1 MARIRIN
8 DAQWAAIR
16 LAWEYD
22 ADMPSYDVAAARA
35 GEKLN
40 FTPPSRQAISKR
52 FARDQA
58 LGSTWQRCGS
68 LSGINQAAQR
78 KADSLVDW
86 VVLRNGD
93 RPTLGPPDEL
103 RAQFTQE
110 VREESEDKR
119 AAVLARHR
127 DEWRKIIELR
137 HEALEHRVKN
147 LPDSFERA
155 KLAKISAEITSI
167 QQAGERK
174 AWGLDDIQIPDMS
187 RKSDSELR
195 AILDGKL
202 LG

>member
-1 MARIRIN
+1 MPRVQLTA
-8 DAQWAAIR
+8 AQWAAVR

-22 ADMPSYDVAAARA
+22 VDMPSYDVAAARA
-35 GEKLN
+35 AEKLD

-52 FARDQA
+52 FTRDQK
-58 LGSTWQRCGS
+58 LGSPWQRCGS

-86 VVLRNGD
+86 VNLRNGD
-93 RPTLGPPDEL
+93 RPTLEPPEAL

-137 HEALEHRVKN
+137 REALEHRAQN

-155 KLAKISAEITSI
+155 KLAKITAEITMI
-167 QQAGERK
+167 QQGGERK
-174 AWGLDDIQIPDMS
+174 AWGLDDIHIPDMS

>member
-1 MARIRIN
+1 MPRVQLTA
-8 DAQWAAIR
+8 AQWAAVR

-22 ADMPSYDVAAARA
+22 VDMPSYDVAAARA
-35 GEKLN
+35 AEKLDS
-40 FTPPSRQAISKR
+40 TPPSRQAISKR
-52 FARDQA
+52 FTRVQK
-58 LGSTWQRCGS
+58 LGSPWQRCGS

-86 VVLRNGD
+86 VNLRNGD
-93 RPTLGPPDEL
+93 RPTLEPPDEL

-110 VREESEDKR
+110 VRQESEDKR

-137 HEALEHRVKN
+137 REALN

-174 AWGLDDIQIPDMS
+174 AWGLDDIHIPDMS

>member
-1 MARIRIN
+1 MPRVQLTA
-8 DAQWAAIR
+8 AQWAAVR

-22 ADMPSYDVAAARA
+22 VDMPSYDVAAARA
-35 GEKLN
+35 AEKLD

-52 FARDQA
+52 FTRDQK
-58 LGSTWQRCGS
+58 LGSPWQRCGS

-86 VVLRNGD
+86 VNLRNGD
-93 RPTLGPPDEL
+93 RPTLEPPEAL
-103 RAQFTQE
+103 RAQFTQV

-137 HEALEHRVKN
+137 REALEHRAQN

-155 KLAKISAEITSI
+155 KLAKITAEITMI
-167 QQAGERK
+167 QQGGERK
-174 AWGLDDIQIPDMS
+174 AWGLDDIHIPDMS